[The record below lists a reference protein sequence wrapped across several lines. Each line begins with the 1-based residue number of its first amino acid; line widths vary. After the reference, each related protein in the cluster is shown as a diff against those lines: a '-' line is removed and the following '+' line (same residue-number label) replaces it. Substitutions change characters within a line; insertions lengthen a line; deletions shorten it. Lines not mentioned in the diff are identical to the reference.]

1 MTGQLELLDSAG
13 IFDGSAEAEL
23 LTKAYAFSMEAHG
36 SQTRESGDP
45 YFSHPLEVANIIAKM
60 KLDNATIITALLHDT
75 VEDTLATLDQIEGE
89 FGEEIARLVD
99 GVTKLSLL
107 ELPSDKTRQA
117 ENFRKLLLAMSADI
131 RVLLVKLA
139 DRLHNMRTLEFVADT
154 DKRQR
159 IAHETMD
166 IYAPLAERIGM
177 QEMKD
182 ELEDLAFAQLNAEA
196 RDSVMARLRFLRER
210 GSDLVERIT
219 GQLERSLANAGID
232 VCVSGREKRPFS
244 IWRKMERK
252 NVTFEQL
259 SDVMAF
265 RVVVHTIPE
274 CYRALGA
281 LHMAYSM
288 VPDHFKDYVST
299 PKPNNYRS
307 LHSTVIGPEQQRIE
321 LQIRTWEMYEEADLG
336 VAAHWQYKQQAELQD
351 GSQYRWIRELLE
363 ILDQTSTPEEFFEN
377 TKLAMFHDQVF
388 CFSPKGDLI
397 ALPRGATPVD
407 FAYAVHTRVGDT
419 CVGAKING
427 QIAPLRTQ
435 LANGDQVEIL
445 RSSGQTP
452 SPTWENFVVTGKA
465 RAGVR
470 RFVRHRLRT
479 EYISLGKAIL
489 EKTFRQDGKDYSE
502 KALDG
507 ALEKLSFKNL
517 DDLLTTVG
525 EGVLPGRR
533 VVEAI
538 YPGEKKSMRRTRRV
552 LAFMRP
558 RAKPAKAG
566 DPAVPIRGLIPGVAV
581 HFATC
586 CHPIPGDRIVGIM
599 TTGKGV
605 TIHTIDC
612 ETLEN
617 FADSPEHWLDVSW
630 TPDTEGSET
639 HVGRISAV
647 VANEPGSLATLAT
660 VIARNVG
667 NISNLKIVSRSP
679 DFFDMVVDIE
689 VRDLK
694 HFTDIVAALRASP
707 QIQSIKRVRG

>member
-232 VCVSGREKRPFS
+232 VWVSGREKRPFS

>member
-210 GSDLVERIT
+210 GGDLVERIT

-232 VCVSGREKRPFS
+232 VWVSGREKRPFS